1 MALNFTKLE
10 IMNGIDA
17 HLNITS
23 EVALPY
29 SVEIPKRGK
38 NGYTNNYCRQI

>member
-23 EVALPY
+23 EVTLPY
-29 SVEIPKRGK
+29 SVDIPIHYKLGCRYGTQRG
-38 NGYTNNYCRQI
+38 